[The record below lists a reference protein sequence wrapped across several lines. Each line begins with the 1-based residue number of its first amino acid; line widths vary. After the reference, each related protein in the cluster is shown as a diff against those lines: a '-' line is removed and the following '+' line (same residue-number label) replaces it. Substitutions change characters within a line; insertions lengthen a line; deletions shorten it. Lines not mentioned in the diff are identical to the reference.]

1 MGAPV
6 VGIAESPQGGYWQVS
21 SDGTVFTHGT
31 TSFGSMAGQHLN
43 APIVGIAAT
52 ANGGGYYLVAADGG
66 VFAFGDAAFMG
77 SMASQPL
84 NAPIV
89 GIAATADNQG
99 YFLAASDGGVF
110 AFGDAQFQGSMS
122 GKALTRPI
130 VGVAVDG
137 AHLRLLAGGRRRW
150 GVFFWIPVPWL
161 DWSSTPQR
169 PGGWLGRHRRRPRV
183 SCGRSRR
190 RRLRIRH
197 SPVLWVVGRRDPQ
210 PAGGRYRF
218 GWMITV

>member
-1 MGAPV
+1 M
-6 VGIAESPQGGYWQVS
+6 
-21 SDGTVFTHGT
+21 
-31 TSFGSMAGQHLN
+31 
-43 APIVGIAAT
+43 
-52 ANGGGYYLVAADGG
+52 AADGG

-137 AHLRLLAGGRRRW
+137 ATFGYWLVGGDGGVFSFGSPFLGSTGALHLNAPVVGLAATADDLGYRWSEPTAASSHSAQPSSLGRWPEGPSTSRWSVSLRLDDHRVTRPAQPHGAG
-150 GVFFWIPVPWL
+150 
-161 DWSSTPQR
+161 R
-169 PGGWLGRHRRRPRV
+169 P
-183 SCGRSRR
+183 
-190 RRLRIRH
+190 
-197 SPVLWVVGRRDPQ
+197 
-210 PAGGRYRF
+210 
-218 GWMITV
+218 